1 MIRTETWKYFFY
13 TNGEEY
19 LYDMLHDPGEEHN
32 LAKNPDYR
40 ELAATL
46 KKKASLGWVQERDKS
61 PKKVKKEAK

>member
-1 MIRTETWKYFFY
+1 
-13 TNGEEY
+13 
-19 LYDMLHDPGEEHN
+19 MLHDPGEEHN

-46 KKKASLGWVQERDKS
+46 KKKASLGWVQEKDTS